1 MDYCFRL
8 CYVKVLGS
16 LQDKNEKSKQQKNP
30 VSISFQFICPRRC
43 IYRFLFL
50 LKNATSK
57 FQIIRQSI
65 LTQLRPQLL
74 TPTMQRNTK
83 ISLWQH
89 SDRQGGGGT
98 HSKCAGC
105 DAYAST
111 CAGDSRT
118 ATSPISNPLALGT
131 EIGNG
136 EFDLM
141 ERRPGTL
148 PTMAWLVWVQAES
161 WAGVMPCLRRKRTV
175 FLLVVVEGESEVEVK
190 VKRTDVVD
198 SHFGLLLWW
207 WWCCM
212 DKVLRKD
219 IKELLGI
226 SCGGVE

>member
-89 SDRQGGGGT
+89 SDRQGGGGGGGGEDSLQMRRMRRIRLDMRGRLQNRHKSHIKPLSPRNRNRQWGVRFDGKET
-98 HSKCAGC
+98 GDLAHHGLACLGPGGELGGC
-105 DAYAST
+105 DA
-111 CAGDSRT
+111 
-118 ATSPISNPLALGT
+118 LF
-131 EIGNG
+131 E
-136 EFDLM
+136 
-141 ERRPGTL
+141 
-148 PTMAWLVWVQAES
+148 AEENCFFVS
-161 WAGVMPCLRRKRTV
+161 SGR
-175 FLLVVVEGESEVEVK
+175 G
-190 VKRTDVVD
+190 
-198 SHFGLLLWW
+198 
-207 WWCCM
+207 
-212 DKVLRKD
+212 
-219 IKELLGI
+219 
-226 SCGGVE
+226 

>member
-89 SDRQGGGGT
+89 SDRQGGGGGLTPNAPDAT
-98 HSKCAGC
+98 HTPRHA
-105 DAYAST
+105 
-111 CAGDSRT
+111 R
-118 ATSPISNPLALGT
+118 ATPEPPQVPYQT
-131 EIGNG
+131 
-136 EFDLM
+136 
-141 ERRPGTL
+141 P
-148 PTMAWLVWVQAES
+148 
-161 WAGVMPCLRRKRTV
+161 
-175 FLLVVVEGESEVEVK
+175 
-190 VKRTDVVD
+190 
-198 SHFGLLLWW
+198 
-207 WWCCM
+207 
-212 DKVLRKD
+212 
-219 IKELLGI
+219 
-226 SCGGVE
+226 